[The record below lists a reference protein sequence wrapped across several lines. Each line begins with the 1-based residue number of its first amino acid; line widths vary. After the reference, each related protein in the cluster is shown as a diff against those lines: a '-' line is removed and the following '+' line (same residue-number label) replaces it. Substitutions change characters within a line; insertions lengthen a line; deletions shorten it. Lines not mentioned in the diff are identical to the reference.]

1 MKKAVLFSLLGLVS
15 GLSGAWLF
23 DFIKGKI
30 TYQAQDS
37 APNVISAV
45 NYEASGQNISNPD
58 FILASKISTPTVVY
72 IKTLSTARQT
82 SPWDD
87 FFNWDMFGRR
97 GQVSSSGSG
106 VIISEDGFIV
116 TNNHVIDKADQIEV
130 VLNNS
135 RYAYKA
141 KVIGTDPSSDLALL
155 KIEAKKL
162 PKISFANSDKL
173 EIGEWVI
180 AVGNPF
186 NLTSTVTAG
195 IVSAKGR
202 NINIVNSTFPIESF
216 VQTDAAINPGNSGGA
231 LVNLRGELVGINTAI
246 ASKTG
251 SYTGYGFAIPSNLVA
266 KIVKDLIEHSEVQRA
281 FTGMEVVD
289 ITADNLEKAGNLE
302 NGVFVDFVAAQGAA
316 KKAGIAEG
324 DVILAVD
331 GVAVN
336 NKATFEEQIAYRRP
350 GDKVVLSLQRG
361 IKKKDIVLELL
372 NREGTMEMLK
382 RNAIKSEVLGAEFE
396 LISKLEKE
404 RFAVANGIKVSNI
417 KSGVISRMNIP
428 EGFIFVKL
436 NNNSYS
442 NVKEFVRDLENVKG
456 RIVIEG
462 IHPNGSKQVL
472 SYYYY

>member
-23 DFIKGKI
+23 DFIKGKN

-45 NYEASGQNISNPD
+45 NYEASGQNSSNPD

-281 FTGMEVVD
+281 FTGMDVVD

-361 IKKKDIVLELL
+361 SKKKDIVLELL

-428 EGFIFVKL
+428 EGFVFVKL